1 MIIPKDMTF
10 IRVTT
15 AEDRRN
21 SEVWKKKSGKAK
33 NVCKP
38 VKDIR
43 IRINSKFQVEKA
55 GLVKPRQR
63 YPQTKHCTGQGLRVI
78 LLR

>member
-1 MIIPKDMTF
+1 MIIPKDRTF

-21 SEVWKKKSGKAK
+21 SEVMGKKSGKAK

-38 VKDIR
+38 VKDMYR
-43 IRINSKFQVEKA
+43 FKLQVEKA
-55 GLVKPRQR
+55 GLVIPKPYSAQDK
-63 YPQTKHCTGQGLRVI
+63 T
-78 LLR
+78 